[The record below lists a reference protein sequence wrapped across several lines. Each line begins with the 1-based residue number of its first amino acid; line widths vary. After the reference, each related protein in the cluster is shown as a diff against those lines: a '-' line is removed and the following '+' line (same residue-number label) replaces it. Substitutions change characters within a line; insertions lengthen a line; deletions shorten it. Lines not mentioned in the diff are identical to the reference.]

1 MKVSK
6 LLKFHFQ
13 WATPLTSDRDCVC
26 AYERVRK
33 RFVTVMRNITPLWLD
48 DEIYATHTSKH
59 TDRLLC
65 QHSVIWSLRLLPA
78 HHFLCGAVTAHQS
91 TEEIWHWQELTEKN
105 THNTNTPWHKHTH
118 QNTNAHWHQHTH
130 KQQHTEHT
138 TLTHYNNIYFL
149 KVITNSIHKIFS
161 KSQYYDNKQY
171 LLVGNILIN
180 KKVVFIHCE

>member
-1 MKVSK
+1 MTWKWVNYWN
-6 LLKFHFQ
+6 FIFQ

-26 AYERVRK
+26 ANERVRK

-91 TEEIWHWQELTEKN
+91 TEEIWHRQELTEKN

-138 TLTHYNNIYFL
+138 TLTHYNNIY
-149 KVITNSIHKIFS
+149 IF
-161 KSQYYDNKQY
+161 
-171 LLVGNILIN
+171 
-180 KKVVFIHCE
+180 